1 MKLGRWGGCLGLFLF
16 FFKTNIGDI
25 EKLDMGHPV
34 ILNGQ
39 RKETSVQL
47 FLLKVGFLII
57 LEHSKLQ

>member
-1 MKLGRWGGCLGLFLF
+1 MFRAFLF

-39 RKETSVQL
+39 RKETSVPL

-57 LEHSKLQ
+57 LEHCKLQ

>member
-1 MKLGRWGGCLGLFLF
+1 MF

-25 EKLDMGHPV
+25 EKLDIGHLV

-39 RKETSVQL
+39 RKETSVPL

-57 LEHSKLQ
+57 LDHSKLQ